1 MEEWKQRLFNSYV
14 STKQAGQNT
23 GRESLDGGF
32 YHYLSGIIKKYL
44 PKDRDIS
51 VADLACGYGRLIYC
65 LKKHGYHNIQGVDIS
80 KEQVELSH
88 KFGLNE
94 VRCQSIDAF
103 LDENKKSF
111 DVVFLIDILEHLD
124 KGQLLKLLDKV
135 NSSLRLNGIVV
146 IHVPNAEGIFGG
158 KARYSDLTHEISFT
172 TQSISQA
179 LSACGFTNVRC
190 FEDKPV
196 IHGLPSFARYVLW
209 QLFTLPYRILLL
221 AETGVG
227 KGILSQNMLII
238 AEKKL

>member
-1 MEEWKQRLFNSYV
+1 MEEWKQKLFDSYV
-14 STKQAGQNT
+14 STKQAGQNI

-32 YHYLSGIIKKYL
+32 YHYLSRIIKKHL
-44 PKDRDIS
+44 PQDRDIS

-80 KEQVELSH
+80 NEQVELSH

-94 VRCQSIDAF
+94 VRCQNIDAF
-103 LDENKKSF
+103 LDEKINTF
-111 DVVFLIDILEHLD
+111 DVLFLIDILEHLD

-135 NSSLRLNGIVV
+135 NSALRFGGIVV

-158 KARYSDLTHEISFT
+158 KSRYSDLTHETSFT
-172 TQSISQA
+172 SQSISQA
-179 LSACGFTNVRC
+179 LTACGFTNVRC

-196 IHGLPSFARYVLW
+196 IHGLPSFVRYVLW

-221 AETGVG
+221 AETGIG
-227 KGILSQNMLII
+227 KCILSQNMLVS
-238 AEKKL
+238 AEKK